1 MYTQKSFVLKP
12 ADADKKWYLVDAT
25 DKVVGRLATEI
36 ADVLRGKRNP
46 KFTPN
51 TDSGD
56 FVVVINADKVK
67 FTGNK
72 WNDKIYY
79 RHSNHMGGL
88 KQRTAKEQMERKPE
102 AILMGAVKGM
112 LPHTSL
118 GRKQLTKLRVFAGAE
133 HEHEAQKPV
142 ALEL

>member
-36 ADVLRGKRNP
+36 ADVLRGKRSP

-88 KQRTAKEQMERKPE
+88 KQRTAKEQLERKPE

-118 GRKQLTKLRVFAGAE
+118 GRKQLTKLKVFAGAE